1 MSKLFYEAM
10 IEDIQNDKCTDA
22 ELEALLD
29 AFEYTVKKIATT
41 LARKSW
47 YALEDYATSK
57 QRGIDSFTLTLE
69 RKDVLG
75 QEQWHGTFEYGS
87 KKLKIIGTLEK

>member
-1 MSKLFYEAM
+1 MSKLFYKAM

-29 AFEYTVKKIATT
+29 AFEYTVKKMAPT

-47 YALEDYATSK
+47 YAMEDYATSK
-57 QRGIDSFTLTLE
+57 QRGIDRFNLTLE

-75 QEQWHGTFEYGS
+75 QEQWHGAFEYGS